1 VVLRTFNLSIF
12 EIAKWIGAIL
22 TIAAA
27 LWVPGMVIATA
38 LWIAYGQRAVDAL
51 GLASAKDIERLE
63 GIVADTSSSIHLLA
77 RQVTVLSQPEN
88 ITLYRDLP
96 IAVEGFCVPG
106 EACAISIFAERD
118 VRAIDCRV
126 IAGRTEMLI
135 ISQGREYVANA
146 TPNRPGTNLSA
157 SPRALEP
164 TFVIPSG
171 IQPGPA
177 RAIIRAYYTECP
189 WQVNGQPPAIQDSPT
204 FPLTIVAEEHQQ

>member
-27 LWVPGMVIATA
+27 LWVPGVVIATA

-63 GIVADTSSSIHLLA
+63 GIVAETSETINLLA

-96 IAVEGFCVPG
+96 APVEGYCEAG

-118 VRAIDCRV
+118 VRAIDCRIV
-126 IAGRTEMLI
+126 PGRTEMLI
-135 ISQGREYVANA
+135 FSEGREYVANV
-146 TPNRPGTNLSA
+146 PRDRPGTNIGA
-157 SPRALEP
+157 APRALEP
-164 TFVIPSG
+164 TFIMPSG

-177 RAIIRAYYTECP
+177 RAIIRAFYGECP

-204 FPLTIVAEEHQQ
+204 FPLEIRE